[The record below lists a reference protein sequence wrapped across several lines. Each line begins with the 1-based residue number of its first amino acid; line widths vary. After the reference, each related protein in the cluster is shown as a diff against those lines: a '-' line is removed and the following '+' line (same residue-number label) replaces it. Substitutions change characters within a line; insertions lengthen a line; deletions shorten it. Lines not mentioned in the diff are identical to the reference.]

1 MNNISNLC
9 TVVLPT
15 FFPGN
20 EIFEN
25 LKSIPNNLKILII
38 DNSYTQTLKEKIIKY
53 KNCEY
58 FNIGDVGLGK
68 TFNFALSKINTPYI
82 LLTQPDVI
90 LRKNCIENLIKGIEK
105 YKNAGM
111 VVPIVFDNK
120 IYSKYDFYDLKYSKK
135 KKSISEQK
143 K

>member
-15 FFPGN
+15 FFPGD

-25 LKSIPNNLKILII
+25 LKSIPTNLKIIVV
-38 DNSYTQTLKEKIIKY
+38 DNSYNQLVKEKISKHE
-53 KNCEY
+53 NCEY
-58 FNIGDVGLGK
+58 HNIGDVGLGK
-68 TFNFALSKINTPYI
+68 TFNFALSKVQTPYV

-90 LRKNCIENLIKGIEK
+90 LRKNCIENLIQGFEK

-120 IYSKYDFYDLKYSKK
+120 I
-135 KKSISEQK
+135 
-143 K
+143 

>member
-38 DNSYTQTLKEKIIKY
+38 DNSYTQTLKEKITKY

-82 LLTQPDVI
+82 LLKFMYICSRPTQQSSA
-90 LRKNCIENLIKGIEK
+90 
-105 YKNAGM
+105 Y
-111 VVPIVFDNK
+111 
-120 IYSKYDFYDLKYSKK
+120 
-135 KKSISEQK
+135 KKSLFS
-143 K
+143 